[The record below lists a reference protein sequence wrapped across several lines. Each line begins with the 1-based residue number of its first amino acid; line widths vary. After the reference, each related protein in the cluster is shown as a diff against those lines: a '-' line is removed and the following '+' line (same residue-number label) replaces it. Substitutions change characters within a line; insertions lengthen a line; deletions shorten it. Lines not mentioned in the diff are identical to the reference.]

1 MVNPTICIVSF
12 VSGPGNCNPLILS
25 EKGAWTKL
33 LARPLAT
40 TLILPSSTSPQA
52 DPQHHDTRVRRKL
65 HPATWVLIV
74 RDSGGSWGNP
84 RQNGTHLTITRCV
97 EVQEATEGSEVEG
110 QELDDQ
116 DPEALIRTDLGPR
129 LQIDYDIVLSPTY
142 QVPVL
147 YFTLRWHHHQG
158 TLGLET
164 VYQYVVPEQYRKELK
179 TVGVLGGISC
189 GYHPQSG
196 APAFFVHPCNTA
208 DAMAQIADA
217 RSVTPGTYL
226 IIWLGLVG
234 HCVNLH
240 VPRELVASDGPS
252 PS

>member
-1 MVNPTICIVSF
+1 MVNA
-12 VSGPGNCNPLILS
+12 LS
-25 EKGAWTKL
+25 AFPFLTAGDFDWACRD
-33 LARPLAT
+33 LADRACGGGW
-40 TLILPSSTSPQA
+40 PSARLVT
-52 DPQHHDTRVRRKL
+52 
-65 HPATWVLIV
+65 
-74 RDSGGSWGNP
+74 
-84 RQNGTHLTITRCV
+84 QNGIHLTITQCV
-97 EVQEATEGSEVEG
+97 DVPEATEGSELEV
-110 QELDDQ
+110 QELEDQ
-116 DPEALIRTDLGPR
+116 DPEALVRTDLSPR

-147 YFTLRWHHHQG
+147 YFTLRWHHYQG
-158 TLGLET
+158 PLGLDA

-179 TVGVLGGISC
+179 TVGGHGGGSAL
-189 GYHPQSG
+189 YHPQSG

-217 RSVTPGTYL
+217 RSVNPGTYL

-240 VPRELVASDGPS
+240 VPRELVASDSPS